1 MECEDI
7 PHSVISIWIQLW
19 IWIWCLDLHG
29 VWRHFT
35 FHNIHMDMNMAPCSH
50 IITFTYFRYQNR
62 PFQNRYIFFII
73 IQGFLIYTPNVA
85 KKWPFQ
91 DKDTF
96 IDSYCLLQIDYASFC
111 LSLLWVDSVLY
122 INSQSTLSVGTLQTL

>member
-1 MECEDI
+1 M
-7 PHSVISIWIQLW
+7 
-19 IWIWCLDLHG
+19 DLHG

-35 FHNIHMDMNMAPCSH
+35 FHNIHMDMDMTQCLH
-50 IITFTYFRYQNR
+50 IIIGTYFRYQNR
-62 PFQNRYIFFII
+62 PIQNRYRII
-73 IQGFLIYTPNVA
+73 YHNSQILNIHPSVA

-122 INSQSTLSVGTLQTL
+122 INFQSTWSVGTLHNS